1 VPIISQSSYRAPVL
15 FTNPHVQTVFPTIF
29 RKVTGVSYRRERIDT
44 PDGDFLDLDWSTVG
58 SQRLA
63 ILLHGLEGNSTRT
76 YILGMVKALNKNGWD
91 AVAVNFRGCSGESN
105 RTLRFY
111 HSGET
116 SDLDNVV
123 SRALGL
129 GIHRALALIGFS
141 LGANV
146 ILKYLGERGNGVHAS
161 IKKAVAFSVPCDLTS
176 SSLELGRFSNRPY
189 MRRFLGM
196 LREKIRMKMEVLPG
210 SINDHGYERIKNFKD
225 FDDTYTAPIFGF
237 KNAEDYWKRASSKP
251 SLPDISVPTLIV
263 NAADDPFLGEP
274 CYPVEEAA
282 QSKTLFLEVPDH
294 GGHVGFVAF
303 NNQNQYWS
311 EHRALSFLHE

>member
-1 VPIISQSSYRAPVL
+1 VPILSQSSYRAPVL
-15 FTNPHVQTVFPTIF
+15 FSNPHVQTVFPSIF

-63 ILLHGLEGNSTRT
+63 VILHGLEGNSTRS
-76 YILGMVKALNKNGWD
+76 YVLGMVQALNNGGWD

-116 SDLDNVV
+116 SDLDTVV
-123 SRALGL
+123 SRALDL
-129 GIHRALALIGFS
+129 GSHKELALIGFS

-146 ILKYLGERGNGVHAS
+146 ILKYLGERDDGIHAS
-161 IKKAVAFSVPCDLTS
+161 IKKAVVFSVPCDLTS
-176 SSLELGRFSNRPY
+176 SSLKLGRLSNRLY
-189 MRRFLGM
+189 MRRFLKM
-196 LREKIRMKMEVLPG
+196 LHEKIRMKMDALPG
-210 SINDHGYERIKNFKD
+210 SINDHGYEHIKNFKD
-225 FDDTYTAPIFGF
+225 FDDAYTAPIFGF

-251 SLPDISVPTLIV
+251 FLLEISVPTLVV
-263 NAADDPFLGEP
+263 NAADDPFLGEA
-274 CYPVEEAA
+274 CYPVEEATR
-282 QSKTLFLEVPDH
+282 SKTLFLEVPDH

-311 EHRALSFLHE
+311 ERRALSFLEE